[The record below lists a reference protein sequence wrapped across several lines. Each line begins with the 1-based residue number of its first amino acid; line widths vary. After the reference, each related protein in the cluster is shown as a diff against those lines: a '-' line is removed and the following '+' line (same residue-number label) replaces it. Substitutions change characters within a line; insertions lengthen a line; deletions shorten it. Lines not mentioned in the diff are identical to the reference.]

1 MNAWV
6 LIACMAAVTFLPRVL
21 PGYLV
26 GKIHY
31 GKRIEKFLRLIP
43 YTAMTALVL
52 PGIFSVDTSY
62 WWIGAV
68 GGLVAIGLS
77 CVKLE
82 EIIYDSRGTVLRVS
96 GADLMDGTPIY
107 DIKPYLPLS
116 DCRPNATAGFAE
128 ETAEDHLE
136 VVFPD
141 DLAALVPKEHL
152 QGLIAALKGDP
163 RPAYQN
169 DPDREY
175 GFYFLDFDIRFK
187 VRDHVLTVTEIV
199 FQ

>member
-1 MNAWV
+1 MNAWI

-52 PGIFSVDTSY
+52 PGIFSVDTSH

-77 CVKLE
+77 CVKKMPLAV
-82 EIIYDSRGTVLRVS
+82 TVIASVAS
-96 GADLMDGTPIY
+96 VMLMYRWI
-107 DIKPYLPLS
+107 
-116 DCRPNATAGFAE
+116 
-128 ETAEDHLE
+128 
-136 VVFPD
+136 
-141 DLAALVPKEHL
+141 
-152 QGLIAALKGDP
+152 
-163 RPAYQN
+163 
-169 DPDREY
+169 
-175 GFYFLDFDIRFK
+175 
-187 VRDHVLTVTEIV
+187 
-199 FQ
+199 

>member
-1 MNAWV
+1 MNAWI
-6 LIACMAAVTFLPRVL
+6 LIAFMAAVTFLPRVL

-77 CVKLE
+77 CVKKMPLAVTV
-82 EIIYDSRGTVLRVS
+82 ITSVASVMLIYRW
-96 GADLMDGTPIY
+96 I
-107 DIKPYLPLS
+107 
-116 DCRPNATAGFAE
+116 
-128 ETAEDHLE
+128 
-136 VVFPD
+136 
-141 DLAALVPKEHL
+141 
-152 QGLIAALKGDP
+152 
-163 RPAYQN
+163 
-169 DPDREY
+169 
-175 GFYFLDFDIRFK
+175 
-187 VRDHVLTVTEIV
+187 
-199 FQ
+199 